1 MRKVSRFL
9 FDAASCGVSSRFD
22 ITKKV
27 TLHLF
32 DQGLPAFQVKVET
45 TPAQGG
51 MAAVVHRMPRH
62 LEGIDISL
70 SLITNQ
76 ASLR

>member
-1 MRKVSRFL
+1 M
-9 FDAASCGVSSRFD
+9 
-22 ITKKV
+22 
-27 TLHLF
+27 HLF